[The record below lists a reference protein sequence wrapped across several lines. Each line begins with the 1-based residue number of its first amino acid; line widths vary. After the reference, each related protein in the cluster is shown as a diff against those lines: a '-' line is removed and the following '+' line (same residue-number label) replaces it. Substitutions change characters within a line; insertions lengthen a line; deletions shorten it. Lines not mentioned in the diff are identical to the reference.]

1 MRVQPSAAILL
12 FVALTLSSCQPA
24 AEQTEADV
32 AAIQA
37 VAKEWMPAVKA
48 GDVARLVAMY
58 TDDAVR
64 MPPGAPAIAGKEV
77 IKEAFRGLFEEFS
90 AELTW
95 PTGEEEIVVADG
107 WAFHRDTYTVRLTP
121 VAGGEV
127 IEESGKVLVIF
138 QQLPDGSWKHAR
150 EIWNRDNPP
159 SGME

>member
-24 AEQTEADV
+24 AEQKEADV

-37 VAKEWMPAVKA
+37 VAKEWIAALNA
-48 GDVARLVAMY
+48 GDVARLVAEY

-64 MPPGAPAIAGKEV
+64 MPPGAPAYAGKEA
-77 IKEAFRGLFEEFS
+77 IEEAFRGFFEQFS
-90 AELTW
+90 AEITW
-95 PTGEEEIVVADG
+95 PTGKEEIVVADG
-107 WAFHRDTYTVRLTP
+107 WAFHRDKYTARLTP

-127 IEESGKVLVIF
+127 IEEVGKVIF
-138 QQLPDGSWKHAR
+138 IFHQQSDGSWKLAL
-150 EIWNRDNPP
+150 EIWNLDNPP

>member
-37 VAKEWMPAVKA
+37 VAKEWIAAFSA
-48 GDVARLVAMY
+48 GDVARLVALY

-64 MPPGAPAIAGKEV
+64 MPPGAPANAGKEA
-77 IKEAFRGLFEEFS
+77 IQEAFRGLLERFS

-95 PTGEEEIVVADG
+95 PTEEEELVVADG
-107 WAFHRDTYTVRLTP
+107 WAFHRDKYTARLTP

-127 IEESGKVLVIF
+127 IEEVGKVIVIF
-138 QQLPDGSWKHAR
+138 QQQPDGSWKHAR
-150 EIWNRDNPP
+150 EIWNFDKP
-159 SGME
+159 SPSME

>member
-12 FVALTLSSCQPA
+12 FVALTLSTCQRAP
-24 AEQTEADV
+24 EQTEADL

-37 VAKEWMPAVKA
+37 LEEDWSAAFVAGNVA
-48 GDVARLVAMY
+48 GLVATY
-58 TDDAVR
+58 TDGAVR
-64 MPPGAPAIAGKEV
+64 MPPGAPAYTGREAIE
-77 IKEAFRGLFEEFS
+77 EAFRGLFERFS

-95 PTGEEEIVVADG
+95 PTEEEELVVADG
-107 WAFHRDTYTVRLTP
+107 WAFHRDKYTIRLTP

-127 IEESGKVLVIF
+127 LEERGKVIVIY
-138 QQLPDGSWKHAR
+138 QLQADGSWKVSH

>member
-37 VAKEWMPAVKA
+37 VAKEWIAAVNA
-48 GDVARLVAMY
+48 GDVARMVAEY

-64 MPPGAPAIAGKEV
+64 MPPGAPAYAGKEA
-77 IKEAFRGLFEEFS
+77 IEEAFRGLFEQFS
-90 AELTW
+90 AEITW
-95 PTGEEEIVVADG
+95 STGKEEIVVADG
-107 WAFHRDTYTVRLTP
+107 WAFHRDKYTARLTP

-127 IEESGKVLVIF
+127 IEEVGKVIVIF
-138 QQLPDGSWKHAR
+138 QQQPDGSWKHAR

-159 SGME
+159 PGME